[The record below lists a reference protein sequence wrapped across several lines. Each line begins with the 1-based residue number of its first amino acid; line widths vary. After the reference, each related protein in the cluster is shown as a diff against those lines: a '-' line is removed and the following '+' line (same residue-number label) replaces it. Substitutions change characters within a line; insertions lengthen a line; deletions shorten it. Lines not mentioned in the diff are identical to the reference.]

1 MPSQA
6 GKLTL
11 RHSPAAITGSFMISR
26 VIGQR
31 YSSGVPL
38 ETGAIFTSSIF
49 FMTLLRRPRDSER
62 AQEHFSTTQ
71 SQKSGTLKYQYICAN
86 RSAVVWPPISG
97 VSHSFCKCWAET
109 GTNSEYLA
117 SLTFVLRN
125 WAFTFCSS
133 KLKKK
138 VWIATGTITFF
149 MFYPLAETSLLGVE
163 HLKCSVN
170 VMGDSKIKTKSKCPH
185 RTLITAKHPAN
196 QLECT

>member
-6 GKLTL
+6 GKQTL

-49 FMTLLRRPRDSER
+49 FMTLLRRPRDSES

-71 SQKSGTLKYQYICAN
+71 SQKSGTLKYRYQYICAN
-86 RSAVVWPPISG
+86 RSVFQECPTLSVNAGQKLELILSILQVWPLFSG
-97 VSHSFCKCWAET
+97 IERLHFA
-109 GTNSEYLA
+109 
-117 SLTFVLRN
+117 VL
-125 WAFTFCSS
+125 S
-133 KLKKK
+133 KKKK
-138 VWIATGTITFF
+138 VRIATGTITFF
-149 MFYPLAETSLLGVE
+149 MFYPVGETSLLGVE
-163 HLKCSVN
+163 LLKCSVN

-196 QLECT
+196 QLEWT